1 MAPERKEQLKNSVIS
16 YLTYIIE
23 GDFGQDFDGHNV
35 YVYKKKGLSEDFI
48 TEIVIDFISDQK
60 NQTEEFSRM
69 YIDYFMSTHEE
80 KIANLMIQSN
90 VYSEKIAKL
99 ASFVGKTSIVRWLL
113 YRSNFNF
120 SFYSSVDELDTY
132 LRRSDT
138 LEYLI
143 EWSVKDSKTDSSE
156 FKRFIIYTFST
167 YPNVIRHEDV
177 TISKY
182 FEDFDK
188 VLQRFFIFK
197 TNFIYEL
204 TQSGIKRI
212 IELLENLG
220 EHKFNEIVIK
230 KIVSESKVLEWVD
243 MQGDDEDRAYAL
255 GQLIKFYKSLSD
267 NTKTILFKDEKTFY
281 NFILNKVNAYGI
293 IFDFIGL
300 INNTKLFTEEITN
313 KFFKYNPTFINLVN
327 DIPNNG
333 DVLVELKYGD
343 NFVPQEVKDQIN
355 LPMVETVEFS
365 SSQVV
370 DMLWDH
376 EDSPASWVQAY
387 IDEELWEETTHWS
400 YDGVAIPFDEI
411 NERSVN
417 IIKEYFEKIGLE
429 YDEGDLESKM
439 MENSEIEDILEI
451 ATWDGH
457 RSGDENELLHDIEG
471 VLNQLFGDGN
481 WERSKHGIKST
492 VSLVG
497 YDRTLITGAY
507 NDCGNWN
514 VSCIWHTLKS
524 EYVDRRDKPS
534 LPEYRYGIN
543 GDFDSETFN
552 ERIYEDVSALISLL
566 R

>member
-48 TEIVIDFISDQK
+48 TEIEIDFISDQK

-220 EHKFNEIVIK
+220 EDKFNEIVIK

-492 VSLVG
+492 VSLIG

>member
-1 MAPERKEQLKNSVIS
+1 
-16 YLTYIIE
+16 
-23 GDFGQDFDGHNV
+23 
-35 YVYKKKGLSEDFI
+35 
-48 TEIVIDFISDQK
+48 
-60 NQTEEFSRM
+60 
-69 YIDYFMSTHEE
+69 
-80 KIANLMIQSN
+80 
-90 VYSEKIAKL
+90 
-99 ASFVGKTSIVRWLL
+99 
-113 YRSNFNF
+113 
-120 SFYSSVDELDTY
+120 
-132 LRRSDT
+132 
-138 LEYLI
+138 
-143 EWSVKDSKTDSSE
+143 
-156 FKRFIIYTFST
+156 
-167 YPNVIRHEDV
+167 
-177 TISKY
+177 
-182 FEDFDK
+182 
-188 VLQRFFIFK
+188 
-197 TNFIYEL
+197 
-204 TQSGIKRI
+204 
-212 IELLENLG
+212 
-220 EHKFNEIVIK
+220 
-230 KIVSESKVLEWVD
+230 
-243 MQGDDEDRAYAL
+243 
-255 GQLIKFYKSLSD
+255 
-267 NTKTILFKDEKTFY
+267 
-281 NFILNKVNAYGI
+281 
-293 IFDFIGL
+293 
-300 INNTKLFTEEITN
+300 
-313 KFFKYNPTFINLVN
+313 
-327 DIPNNG
+327 
-333 DVLVELKYGD
+333 
-343 NFVPQEVKDQIN
+343 
-355 LPMVETVEFS
+355 MVETVEFS